1 MHQRNTKT
9 VISLDLGGSYL
20 FGSDHF
26 QTVAVAQNFQNP
38 LNRFLG
44 LKPKRGTW
52 SAPPATNDKRF
63 KQ

>member
-1 MHQRNTKT
+1 MFQRNTKPAI
-9 VISLDLGGSYL
+9 VLNFGGSYL

-26 QTVAVAQNFQNP
+26 RTTAVAQNIQNP
-38 LNRFLG
+38 NNRFLG
-44 LKPKRGTW
+44 LKPVRGTW